1 MKWRCQMQVLT
12 RLVGLCVI
20 VVLAVGGCAATTPRA
35 DPYPINTP
43 TAVSPR
49 LPTPTRPSPTRG
61 PSPEQRQA
69 VSAVQNYPIGAS
81 LGYKNLAECMAFILA
96 VDSVTNNWQFESI
109 GWYSE
114 PSTATVWSVR
124 YNFTKDGK
132 ATSASWNYDQRSG
145 NVSGANEYGQ
155 LILSTCR

>member
-1 MKWRCQMQVLT
+1 MQVLT
-12 RLVGLCVI
+12 RLVGLFV
-20 VVLAVGGCAATTPRA
+20 VVLLTVGGCAATKQRA
-35 DPYPINTP
+35 DPYPVYTP
-43 TAVSPR
+43 TAVAPR

-61 PSPEQRQA
+61 PSPEQRQT

-81 LGYKNLAECMAFILA
+81 LGYKNLTECMAFILA

-114 PSTATVWSVR
+114 PSTANIWSVR

-145 NVSGANEYGQ
+145 NISGANEYGQ
-155 LILSTCR
+155 LILSSCR

>member
-1 MKWRCQMQVLT
+1 MQKRHWIML
-12 RLVGLCVI
+12 
-20 VVLAVGGCAATTPRA
+20 VVLAVMLFLGYSCFSAPSR
-35 DPYPINTP
+35 
-43 TAVSPR
+43 SPQ
-49 LPTPTRPSPTRG
+49 RPSPTRG

-69 VSAVQNYPIGAS
+69 VSSVQNYPIGAS

-114 PSTATVWSVR
+114 PSTATIWSVR

-155 LILSTCR
+155 LILSSCR

>member
-1 MKWRCQMQVLT
+1 MHVLA
-12 RLVGLCVI
+12 RLVGLCV
-20 VVLAVGGCAATTPRA
+20 VALLTVGGCAAPTQRA
-35 DPYPINTP
+35 VPYPVYTP

-49 LPTPTRPSPTRG
+49 LPTPTRPSPARG

-69 VSAVQNYPIGAS
+69 VNAVQNYPIGAS

-96 VDSVTNNWQFESI
+96 MDAVMNDWQLDPI

-114 PSTATVWSVR
+114 PSSASIWSVR
-124 YNFTKDGK
+124 YNFTKDGR
-132 ATSASWNYDQRSG
+132 ATSASWKYDQRSG

-155 LILSTCR
+155 LIMSACR

>member
-1 MKWRCQMQVLT
+1 MQVLI
-12 RLVGLCVI
+12 RLVGLCV
-20 VVLAVGGCAATTPRA
+20 VALLAVGGCTATTPRA

-43 TAVSPR
+43 AAVSPR
-49 LPTPTRPSPTRG
+49 LPTPTRPSPARG

-69 VSAVQNYPIGAS
+69 VGAVQNYPIGAS

-96 VDSVTNNWQFESI
+96 MDSVLNDWQFESI

-155 LILSTCR
+155 LILSSCR